1 MQRNANAAVFVYQ
14 ICVAAV
20 VSARWGTKSRMS
32 ERSCQATV
40 SGALEVTRQ
49 IAAKDIGIANDV
61 RDGDRFALQEPL
73 HPDNNALNEAPD
85 VGWLGFAGAAV
96 LLVVLVL
103 IAALLPYT

>member
-14 ICVAAV
+14 ICAVAV

-49 IAAKDIGIANDV
+49 AAVKDIGIAKEV
-61 RDGDRFALQEPL
+61 RDRDRFARREPL
-73 HPDNNALNEAPD
+73 HPDSNVLNEAPD
-85 VGWLGFAGAAV
+85 VGWLGFSGAAV

-103 IAALLPYT
+103 IAVLLPYT